1 MDWMSNLFVV
11 LFLTTIT
18 GTIFCVVGM
27 IFKKIWF
34 RKDTRLLRFQMQA
47 TQCAFLVPFVYAVLY
62 VYRRN
67 GVRTAGSMID
77 LFYST
82 PAIRKLSAFLGCVW
96 LLLFLCLLAHK
107 VYVRCKWMEIFR
119 GNIPEED
126 EQTRQMFREICGK
139 LGIEGRIS
147 LYRNDS
153 VKMPCIT
160 YAKGFAVVLPLERYT
175 REETLVILHHEL
187 CHYLS
192 GDIYLKTASCIVEL
206 LHVFNPAA
214 HILLRQLNLVCE
226 ECCDRMA
233 CEKGAGEFSSKEY
246 FLTILNALAEEG
258 SRERYNLFMLADTI
272 GDYERRVQCMKEYRL
287 HGGFKK
293 GMTVLLAGC
302 FLLGSSMTALAVGGG
317 MTEAYGAAVD
327 ATDSRSIVENG
338 EGAAD
343 IIEAAALSDEALI
356 EEFARAYDLDPEDV
370 VIVGEEGIETV
381 GDFINLDWNIP
392 KGKTYMTTGFTKD
405 AGGKTI
411 ITTSGT
417 PSDIKYQT
425 GIKDPNDLMRCV
437 EGSGDMSYSFDIT
450 ISGRHCFF
458 VTNLDSSRELN
469 VKGTVIK

>member
-18 GTIFCVVGM
+18 GTVFWVVGM
-27 IFKKIWF
+27 IFKVIWF

-62 VYRRN
+62 AYMRS
-67 GVRTAGSMID
+67 GARTAGSMID

-82 PAIRKLSAFLGCVW
+82 PAIRKLAAFLGCVW
-96 LLLFLCLLAHK
+96 LLLFLGLLAHK
-107 VYVRCKWMEIFR
+107 IYVRCRWVEIFR

-126 EQTRQMFREICGK
+126 EQTREMFREICRK
-139 LGIEGRIS
+139 LGVEGKIS

-153 VKMPCIT
+153 VRVPCVT

-175 REETLVILHHEL
+175 RKETSVILYHEL

-226 ECCDRMA
+226 ECCDRIA
-233 CEKGAGEFSSKEY
+233 CEKGAEEFDGKEY
-246 FLTILNALAEEG
+246 FLTILNALMEEG

-272 GDYERRVQCMKEYRL
+272 GDYERRVQCMREYRL
-287 HGGFKK
+287 HGGIKR
-293 GMTVLLAGC
+293 GMALLLSGC
-302 FLLGSSMTALAVGGG
+302 FLFGSSMTALAVGGG
-317 MTEAYGAAVD
+317 MTEVYD
-327 ATDSRSIVENG
+327 
-338 EGAAD
+338 
-343 IIEAAALSDEALI
+343 AAASVTANRSEDDGRVTDITETAINLSDEELI
-356 EEFARAYDLDPEDV
+356 EEFARACDLNPEDV
-370 VIVGEEGIETV
+370 VLVGEDGIEMI
-381 GDFINLDWNIP
+381 GDFIGIDWNIP

-405 AGGKTI
+405 VGGKTI
-411 ITTSGT
+411 VTTSGT
-417 PSDIKYQT
+417 PSDIRYQT
-425 GIKDPNDLMRCV
+425 GIKDPNDLMRYV
-437 EGSGDMSYSFDIT
+437 EGSGDFAHTFDIT
-450 ISGRHCFF
+450 VSGRHCFF